1 VLVASAFSLFF
12 SHAQRGHAQ
21 DYRFHYKRENYGYH
35 HLSAMYEVVSQG
47 VERET
52 RRGTSFPRARPLR
65 HNINTP
71 LACFSGHLIFASL
84 TLASQFNRLANA
96 PFLFESQLTVK
107 WALCEA
113 DVTMAMSHVS
123 HL

>member
-47 VERET
+47 VERKT

-71 LACFSGHLIFASL
+71 LARITIQPTRQCTLSVRKPIDSEVGALRSGRDDGDVARLSPLIA
-84 TLASQFNRLANA
+84 
-96 PFLFESQLTVK
+96 
-107 WALCEA
+107 
-113 DVTMAMSHVS
+113 
-123 HL
+123 